1 MLLDC
6 KGTRRGVTEENSNI
20 SWHCRCCVV
29 VLTAGARS
37 SEGWTDREGRAAGEA
52 TPQCVLFP
60 EMHPYG
66 AAVDLQRPTAT
77 LILPCAMHSLRLQ
90 SLQNLSS

>member
-1 MLLDC
+1 M
-6 KGTRRGVTEENSNI
+6 RHVVTEENSNI

-37 SEGWTDREGRAAGEA
+37 SEGWTDKEGRAAGKA

-60 EMHPYG
+60 CGDGRRKDFWEN
-66 AAVDLQRPTAT
+66 AL
-77 LILPCAMHSLRLQ
+77 
-90 SLQNLSS
+90 